1 MKKLIGMCGVL
12 ATMVAGAV
20 VETETEKDIAY
31 AAPER
36 CRLDVKWPNGMTNF
50 ATVVWFH
57 GGGLT
62 GGSKHFIRIDESI
75 AQVAVSYR
83 LLGKDGLTD
92 GAECIRDA
100 AAAVAWTLENI
111 AKYGG
116 DPKKVYVSGMSA
128 GGYLTMMVGMAPQY
142 LKERGHDIGELADVE
157 VLRRLSGNRR
167 KPRKFADVDRKS
179 VV

>member
-1 MKKLIGMCGVL
+1 MNRMLVGVCGLL
-12 ATMVAGAV
+12 AAMVAGAAV
-20 VETETEKDIAY
+20 ETEKDIAY

-36 CRLDVKWPNGMTNF
+36 CKLDVKWPKGATNF

-62 GGSKHFIRIDESI
+62 GGGKHFIKIDESI
-75 AQVAVSYR
+75 AQVGVSYR

-111 AKYGG
+111 A
-116 DPKKVYVSGMSA
+116 
-128 GGYLTMMVGMAPQY
+128 
-142 LKERGHDIGELADVE
+142 
-157 VLRRLSGNRR
+157 
-167 KPRKFADVDRKS
+167 
-179 VV
+179 